1 MPTSRRTRK
10 RSTRAEEAAE
20 QAAAEAAA
28 AAAPDVDVTAEAKR
42 YVNVACTSSIILNRD
57 VYYALSVFGMYCI
70 VHSSLVT
77 DHCMPPLL

>member
-28 AAAPDVDVTAEAKR
+28 AAAPDVDVTVEAKR
-42 YVNVACTSSIILNRD
+42 YVTCAVFVSLLNYD
-57 VYYALSVFGMYCI
+57 VDAISDLGCIALFI
-70 VHSSLVT
+70 
-77 DHCMPPLL
+77 PPEC

>member
-28 AAAPDVDVTAEAKR
+28 AAAPDVDVTVEAKR
-42 YVNVACTSSIILNRD
+42 YVTCA
-57 VYYALSVFGMYCI
+57 VF
-70 VHSSLVT
+70 VS
-77 DHCMPPLL
+77 PLLNHDVDAISDLGCIAFAHSL

>member
-28 AAAPDVDVTAEAKR
+28 AAAPVADVTTEAKR
-42 YVNVACTSSIILNRD
+42 YVNVACTFSVSISSIILNSD

-70 VHSSLVT
+70 V
-77 DHCMPPLL
+77 PPWL

>member
-28 AAAPDVDVTAEAKR
+28 AAAPDVDVPVEAKR
-42 YVNVACTSSIILNRD
+42 YVTCAVSVSPLNHD
-57 VYYALSVFGMYCI
+57 VDAISDLGCIALFI
-70 VHSSLVT
+70 
-77 DHCMPPLL
+77 PPEC